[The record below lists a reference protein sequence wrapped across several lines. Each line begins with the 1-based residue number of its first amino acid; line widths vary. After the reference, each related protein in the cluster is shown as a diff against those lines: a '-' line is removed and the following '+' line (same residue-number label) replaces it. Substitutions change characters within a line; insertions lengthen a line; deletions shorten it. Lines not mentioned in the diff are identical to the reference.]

1 MKQIV
6 SIVTPWLGAG
16 KTGLAVNIA
25 ACLALFEKRTLLV
38 DGDPRGDATA
48 CLLPA
53 DENRSGLYSFLTG
66 DEDGRTVVDTPLAFL
81 KMIPAGRNLFRA
93 ESELF
98 SLPEKADLMKCKIM
112 ALADEF
118 DYILIDS
125 PSSLG
130 PLTVCL
136 MAASEAV
143 LIPLP
148 CHTDAPATLETLL
161 PVVAGVK
168 RQRRPDLTIAGIVFT
183 QCGGWDEA
191 RAMFPEDLLSGI
203 ETVALNNVIPKVES
217 PGGRPPHE
225 PPAVLM
231 NVMSELSEGYLELA
245 AELLER

>member
-16 KTGLAVNIA
+16 KTGLAVNLA
-25 ACLALFEKRTLLV
+25 ACLALFEKKTLLV

-48 CLLPA
+48 RLLPP
-53 DENRSGLYSFLTG
+53 DDDRPGLY
-66 DEDGRTVVDTPLAFL
+66 AFL
-81 KMIPAGRNLFRA
+81 ADDVGRRAVVETGLDFLKVIPAGRNLFRA

-98 SLPEKADLMKCKIM
+98 SFPDRADLVKRKIQ
-112 ALADEF
+112 ALSEAF

-148 CHTDAPATLETLL
+148 CHADASATLETLL

-168 RQRRPDLTIAGIVFT
+168 RQQRPELTIAGIVFT
-183 QCGGWDEA
+183 HCAGWDEA
-191 RAMFPEDLLSGI
+191 RAVFPGNLLAGI
-203 ETVALNNVIPKVES
+203 QAVALTNVVPKTES
-217 PGGRPPHE
+217 PERQTPHE
-225 PPAVLM
+225 PPAVLK